1 MQQMQNIQTLL
12 QNSNFWITVG
22 ISYELIIRFV
32 PTVKNLSVLEF
43 IKTGMLM
50 AHNLIDIIIPNK
62 RKDEE

>member
-32 PTVKNLSVLEF
+32 PTVKNLSILEL

-50 AHNLIDIIIPNK
+50 AHNLVDIIVPNK